1 MDNIVKTAM
10 LATLYLVIICLLV
23 WAIIPAWSLLA
34 AGVILGTAASA
45 VNALLLRRRIELLG
59 QLATTTTPRRMSLG
73 TLSRLAT
80 VLLAVMT
87 AYRYPDTFDL
97 VATLIACFYVQVV
110 ILVAMIVRNKH
121 HPSGKE

>member
-10 LATLYLVIICLLV
+10 LATLYLIASCLLV
-23 WAIIPAWSLLA
+23 WAIIPAWSSFA
-34 AGVILGTAASA
+34 AGVILGTAASV

-59 QLATTTTPRRMSLG
+59 QMATSTAPRRMSLG

-80 VLLAVMT
+80 VLLVVMT

-97 VATLIACFYVQVV
+97 VTTLIACFYVQVV
-110 ILVAMIVRNKH
+110 ILVAMIVRNKRY
-121 HPSGKE
+121 PNGKE